1 MATTKAGYVDWD
13 ADAYVGV
20 TAWSSGNVLLDWL
33 STIGGLPK
41 GRIVETY
48 GPESSG
54 KTSLAM
60 QVASHVWNTE
70 GIPSNFGDFEDAFDS
85 IYARSLGLTAQGMR
99 LYDPATIE
107 TLEDFLEALVN
118 SLQPDAF
125 AKDPFALVIVDSVAA
140 CRCRSEIDPKA
151 GADLRTVGMEKAR
164 IWSDNLRKLVP
175 LLAATDV
182 TLVLVNQIRD
192 NIDLSGAFVPPG
204 VAAMRPK
211 TRTPG
216 GRGIKFY
223 ASLRIEYDVSSDIKE
238 DRYDPVT
245 NEVRKQTVGKHVWLR
260 VTKNKVGPPP
270 WRQTRL
276 QIRDGMGFDLAQNLL
291 DFAVVHK
298 IVDRERGVYTFPGS
312 LSGTGEPFTI
322 AASGGFSG
330 DLVAAELLRQ
340 RPGIREALTAMVMER
355 LNTAAEYVAD
365 RPAVPDPMDE
375 DPLPPV
381 PAEITTQPQEPTP

>member
-13 ADAYVGV
+13 DQSYEGV

-33 STIGGLPK
+33 TTVEGLPK

-60 QVASHVWNTE
+60 QTASHVWNTL
-70 GIPSNFGDFEDAFDS
+70 GIPSHFADFEDAFDS
-85 IYARSLGLTAQGMR
+85 TYARALGLNAQGLR
-99 LYDPATIE
+99 LYDPPTIE
-107 TLEDFLEALVN
+107 TLEDFLEALID
-118 SLQPDAF
+118 SLQPAKF
-125 AKDPFALVIVDSVAA
+125 AKAPFALVIVDSVAA
-140 CRCRSEIDPKA
+140 CRCRSEMESGA
-151 GADLRTVGMEKAR
+151 ADLRTIGMEKAR
-164 IWSDNLRKLVP
+164 IWSDNLRKLLP
-175 LLAATDV
+175 LLAATNV

-192 NIDLSGAFVPPG
+192 NIDISGAFVPPG

-223 ASLRIEYDVSSDIKE
+223 ASLRIEYEVSSDIKE
-238 DRYDPVT
+238 ERYDPVL
-245 NEVRKQTVGKHVWLR
+245 NDVRKQTVGKHVWLR

-276 QIRDGMGFDLAQNLL
+276 QIRDGVGFDLAQNLL
-291 DFAVVHK
+291 DFAVVHQ
-298 IVDRERGVYTFPGS
+298 IVQRERGVYTFPGT
-312 LSGTGEPFTI
+312 LSGNGEPFTI

-355 LNTAAEYVAD
+355 LNTSAEYVAD

-375 DPLPPV
+375 EPLPPV